1 MEFEKASIL
10 FIAALDAQGIGP
22 PIVHNWFKKT
32 VQFMYTAGITYAK
45 VFP

>member
-10 FIAALDAQGIGP
+10 FIAALDARGIVP
-22 PIVHNWFKKT
+22 PIVRNWFKKP
-32 VQFMYTAGITYAK
+32 VQFMYTVGITYAK